1 MNALGEAIRTLMSRR
16 GLTGAQ
22 LGEEIGLSATSV
34 SRIIQG
40 HAKPKQVTLSRLMK
54 RLCVS
59 PEDEQQILRAFTGVA
74 VPTAE
79 EPVFDD
85 PRNAAEERERVERW
99 LEARTQAI
107 TFKDAIARE
116 LDKAGLHYRRDPC
129 EGIASTDF
137 LIETEA
143 GFVALEAKFNV
154 GRDFDK
160 TVGIA
165 RLVREFFRCKAVIIV
180 VPFEGEFLK
189 AISTVYDP
197 TIGYALPSGVV
208 QRVNQESK
216 K

>member
-54 RLCVS
+54 RLCVT
-59 PEDEQQILRAFTGVA
+59 PEDEQLILRAFTGVSA
-74 VPTAE
+74 PAAE
-79 EPVFDD
+79 EPVSDD

-107 TFKDAIARE
+107 VFKNAVAKE
-116 LDKAGLHYRRDPC
+116 LDKAAIPYRRDVC
-129 EGIASTDF
+129 DGIASADF
-137 LIETEA
+137 VIERA
-143 GFVALEAKFNV
+143 GQRIALECKFNV
-154 GRDFDK
+154 SRDLEK

-165 RLVREFFRCKAVIIV
+165 RLLCELLRCNSAIIV
-180 VPFEGEFLK
+180 VPFVDDAVE
-189 AISTVYDP
+189 AAT
-197 TIGYALPSGVV
+197 
-208 QRVNQESK
+208 RESPEIRACTPADAVIELRRAAS
-216 K
+216 